1 MLNSGIFVTR
11 PLRGEYHSSFLYWV
25 LASDVFEFENI
36 LAQIAVAPVLLLCMF
51 GGLARMAV
59 KGATVTGMG
68 NGTWSRAIQKQK
80 RRLAESRLTVAVR
93 RVETLSKSIWNSSRT
108 AHALWFVGVAVLIWF
123 SVRTPPPGWSVA
135 VLGMA
140 ALVLTIR
147 EMPYAYKCLWL
158 FLALGFLIVEL
169 RAIRKDRSENQTAQ
183 AEARRHEDD
192 RFAEILARNQREFA
206 ATMERSEAIVRKSE
220 EIASFASGGR
230 TFPKVF
236 PAVVKQADGK
246 NTIGFYLNKQGAY
259 PLYTLRVNVM
269 RPYRSTEPNQIHGTG
284 ALFKLDEYN
293 TSTTYPLYFLPLP
306 SENVAY
312 YSASMSARN
321 GQWEEGIDARRVG
334 PKNVF
339 PMGYFWSV
347 HPRHHAG
354 QKIVDLADAG
364 FPDSVRNAPI
374 YPLNASSLPYDPE
387 PTK

>member
-1 MLNSGIFVTR
+1 
-11 PLRGEYHSSFLYWV
+11 
-25 LASDVFEFENI
+25 
-36 LAQIAVAPVLLLCMF
+36 
-51 GGLARMAV
+51 
-59 KGATVTGMG
+59 
-68 NGTWSRAIQKQK
+68 
-80 RRLAESRLTVAVR
+80 
-93 RVETLSKSIWNSSRT
+93 LS
-108 AHALWFVGVAVLIWF
+108 FVGVAVLIWF

-147 EMPYAYKCLWL
+147 EMPYLYRCLWL
-158 FLALGFLIVEL
+158 ALALGFLIVEL
-169 RAIRKDRSENQTAQ
+169 GAIRKDRSENQTAQ

-220 EIASFASGGR
+220 EIASFASGGS
-230 TFPKVF
+230 TFPEVF

-246 NTIGFYLNKQGAY
+246 NTIGFYLNKRGAY
-259 PLYTLRVNVM
+259 PLYTLRVDVM
-269 RPYRSTEPNQIHGTG
+269 RPYRSTEPKQIHGTG

-293 TSTTYPLYFLPLP
+293 TSTSYPLYFLPLP

-321 GQWEEGIDARRVG
+321 GQWEEVIEARRVG
-334 PKNVF
+334 QKTFFRWVIF
-339 PMGYFWSV
+339 
-347 HPRHHAG
+347 G
-354 QKIVDLADAG
+354 QSIPGIAPDKKIVDLAESG